1 MSTEH
6 SVFPLKLED
15 LSMIRLLPNTELVI
29 VAYTRTT
36 EAAILWSV
44 SVLESILSL
53 VTHIISNG
61 LVVHMI
67 IVCRLY

>member
-1 MSTEH
+1 
-6 SVFPLKLED
+6 
-15 LSMIRLLPNTELVI
+15 MIRLLPNTELVI